1 MATLK
6 YSDVRYNDEL
16 HTYTRPDGKFLS
28 GITGMIDRQING
40 GKFAKMDQEFLRPYA
55 EYGSKVH
62 NEIEV
67 FYTVGIMPET
77 PEALAWINWYGKRW
91 EDEVVQISA
100 TEYTVTDNEHFATN
114 VDFVDKDGFG
124 YNIWDFKT
132 SSILD
137 KDSLS
142 WQLSICAELF
152 NIQNGFYPAKLFGV
166 HLRGNTCNVVE
177 IDRKPTESVLWLLEA
192 EIQGERYIVPQEG
205 QKAEIRQLLDLEQC
219 LIRIKQEAEYY
230 EQQKAELLAGLE
242 KEMDKAGLKKFETDS
257 IIITKV
263 LPTQSKG
270 LDTSRLKAE
279 QPELCKGYEK
289 ISERKGYLKLT
300 IK

>member
-1 MATLK
+1 MPTLK

-16 HTYTRPDGKFLS
+16 HTYTRPDGKLLS

-62 NEIEV
+62 NEIET
-67 FYTVGIMPET
+67 YHTVGIEPT
-77 PEALAWINWYGKRW
+77 TDEAWAWANWH
-91 EDEVVQISA
+91 EVKDRAIMA
-100 TEYTVTDNEHFATN
+100 TEYTVTDGEHFATN
-114 VDFVDKDGFG
+114 IDFVDMDSDGF
-124 YNIWDFKT
+124 YIYDFKT
-132 SSILD
+132 SSVLD

-166 HLRGNTCNVVE
+166 HLRGDTCNVVE
-177 IDRKPTESVLWLLEA
+177 IERKPTESVLRLLEA
-192 EIQGERYIVPQEG
+192 EIQGERYIVPQED

-270 LDTSRLKAE
+270 LDTKRLQAE

-289 ISERKGYLKLT
+289 ITERKGYLKLT